1 MGDEKKETGNLVK
14 FDGKKKPKKIKIEDR
29 KELTV
34 GTPAPLNQTAAEKGI
49 AKFKEEFFNR
59 EKVDGKLPEYHEKN
73 QSRAHVLQALDTV
86 RDFISSGGSLDEEVK
101 SKINDLLEDHS
112 NRLKMFLIGVSHVRV
127 NNLTTLLRDIDRLE
141 RELSSRNLEV
151 LNTNQLLAYYNSLS
165 AREQGLVT
173 YLKELTEVTLP
184 GRVETDS
191 DQEKAAKLLEEAG
204 VTTPNVAARRNVRDL
219 LDKIARELSRRE
231 KKIEKIEK
239 KVGLLESGKPET
251 TK

>member
-14 FDGKKKPKKIKIEDR
+14 FDGKKKPKKIKIPDSNT
-29 KELTV
+29 KEVAKAEPQEKRTV
-34 GTPAPLNQTAAEKGI
+34 AAQKIEK
-49 AKFKEEFFNR
+49 FRDSFFNP
-59 EKVDGKLPEYHEKN
+59 EKVDGKLPEYHESN
-73 QSRAHVLQALDTV
+73 LSRAHVLQALDTV

-127 NNLTTLLRDIDRLE
+127 NNLTTLLRDIDRIE
-141 RELSSRNLEV
+141 RELSSRNMEV

-165 AREQGLVT
+165 AREQGLVN

-231 KKIEKIEK
+231 KNASRK
-239 KVGLLESGKPET
+239 LLNSGEPET